1 MKQELILKKKESY
14 YNPYF
19 LGEKKVNG
27 VYFYEKEKII
37 FSFNWIGS
45 NNRIPVI
52 DFEQQISKKNNID
65 MLSKSAF
72 YVNSQ
77 NKKEIDIYIPLSL
90 INNYTEKENIF
101 YYETETYT
109 QYKTC
114 VSFTAKCV
122 KEYYELDKNDVEK
135 LVIKET
141 DLISQFIQHDFFS
154 YKTYKPL
161 HNVIKE
167 IKEILTDTK
176 KSELITFLEKYNVSK
191 R

>member
-19 LGEKKVNG
+19 LGEKKVNRIN
-27 VYFYEKEKII
+27 FYENEKVI
-37 FSFNWIGS
+37 FIFNWIGS

-52 DFEQQISKKNNID
+52 DFEQQIVKKNNID
-65 MLSKSAF
+65 LLNKSAF
-72 YVNSQ
+72 YVNSK

-90 INNYTEKENIF
+90 INNYTEKENVF

-109 QYKTC
+109 QYKTF
-114 VSFTAKCV
+114 VSFTAKCI
-122 KEYYELDKNDVEK
+122 KEYYELDKNDIEK

-141 DLISQFIQHDFFS
+141 DLISQNIQDDFFS

-167 IKEILTDTK
+167 IKEILTDTRE
-176 KSELITFLEKYNVSK
+176 SELIEFLEKYNVSK